1 MKLIAI
7 RHGETRWNLE
17 GRRMGQLDSPLTERG
32 VQQGEALARRLA
44 RASFETIYT
53 SDLGR
58 AVQTAELIARA
69 TGRPIIVE
77 PGLRER
83 HMGIFQ
89 GLTDSEAA
97 ARFPTE
103 VAEARRVG
111 PTYEVPG
118 GESIQHRVERAVRV
132 LTGLAERH
140 PDATLVAVT
149 HNAFLTGFFEH
160 VLALPPGNEWR
171 YAQRNCAY
179 NAFRHDRG
187 QWRLETWNDT
197 SHCDDPAAP

>member
-7 RHGETRWNLE
+7 RHGETAWNLE
-17 GRRMGQLDSPLTERG
+17 GRRMGQLDSPLTARG
-32 VQQGEALARRLA
+32 VDQGEALARRLA
-44 RASFETIYT
+44 RTSFEAIYT

-69 TGRPIIVE
+69 TGRPIVIE

-89 GLTDSEAA
+89 GLTDAEAA
-97 ARFPTE
+97 ARFPDE
-103 VAEARRVG
+103 VAAARRIG
-111 PTYEVPG
+111 PAYEAPG
-118 GESIQHRVERAVRV
+118 SESIAHRVERAVRV
-132 LTGLAERH
+132 LSDLAARH

-149 HNAFLTGFFEH
+149 HNGFLTGFFEH
-160 VLALPPGNEWR
+160 VLALAPGHDHR

-179 NAFRHDRG
+179 NTFHHDRG
-187 QWRLETWNDT
+187 HWRLETWNDT
-197 SHCDDPAAP
+197 SHLDAPAP